1 MRYEFSHNEYVRMLL
16 PPRLR
21 GVVHVAWVRALV
33 APLSSLY
40 QRFLV
45 ARIRLLKEASYN
57 SQEMLYE
64 FVLNESYD
72 SVQQRISIATNRQGR
87 RQGAYLQSE
96 GPKLDAY
103 LQSEGPKT
111 EGAQGSEQGGAD
123 FTVSAPLA
131 VQASDSQFRGLIE
144 TYKLGGK
151 VYEII
156 YN

>member
-1 MRYEFSHNEYVRMLL
+1 MRYEFSHNTYVRQLL

-21 GVVHVAWVRALV
+21 GLRHVAWMRALV

-45 ARIRLLKEASYN
+45 DRTRLLKEASYN
-57 SQEMLYE
+57 SQTKLYE
-64 FVLNESYD
+64 FVLNESFD
-72 SVQQRISIATNRQGR
+72 ALQQRIRISTNRQGR
-87 RQGAYLQSE
+87 RQGAYLQGE

-111 EGAQGSEQGGAD
+111 GSTLGSEQGGAD
-123 FTVSAPLA
+123 FTVNAPLA
-131 VQASDSQFRGLIE
+131 VQARESQLRGLIE
-144 TYKLGGK
+144 KYKLGGK
-151 VYEII
+151 VYQIN